1 MQRAQ
6 KLDAELCEI
15 EFRALAF
22 QNHRD
27 TSTEFHI
34 MKFNFHILTLGLLI
48 LSSGSVKVCKHL
60 GEPTLLVKSKQWV
73 TAD

>member
-1 MQRAQ
+1 
-6 KLDAELCEI
+6 
-15 EFRALAF
+15 
-22 QNHRD
+22 
-27 TSTEFHI
+27 